1 MDYSILLGYIENLL
15 GKGSPRARDNYAF
28 HCPFC
33 NHRKPKLEVKM
44 ATDENGK
51 NPWECWVCN
60 TRGRTIKSLLR
71 QLKVPRDT
79 AIEILRHVRKGE
91 KVYYEENTVVKLPE
105 EFQPLFSASHQSVIA
120 NRLRKYLYRRGLNDV
135 DFIRYNIGY
144 CTKGEYEGRLIV
156 PSYDENNQLNYFV
169 GRTYENSFIKYKNP
183 SSSRD
188 IIIFENT
195 INWNKPIVLVEGVFD
210 AMAVRRNAIPI
221 LGKNIAPSLLKKII
235 TSELK
240 DIYIALDKDA
250 LKRAISFSE
259 KFLNMGK
266 KVYLVELDDKDPSEM
281 GFETFTKHIQNAQEL
296 ELSGLMRYKFEL
308 L

>member
-51 NPWECWVCN
+51 NPWECWVCT

-120 NRLRKYLYRRGLNDV
+120 NKLRKYLYGRGLNDV

-183 SSSRD
+183 PSSKD

-221 LGKNIAPSLLKKII
+221 LGKNIAPRLLKKII

-259 KFLNMGK
+259 KFLKMGK

>member
-1 MDYSILLGYIENLL
+1 MDYSTLLGYIENLL

-33 NHRKPKLEVKM
+33 NHRKQKLEIKM
-44 ATDENGK
+44 STDENGQ

-60 TRGRTIKSLLR
+60 TRGRTIRSLLR

-79 AIEILRHVRKGE
+79 AVEILRHVRKGE
-91 KVYYEENTVVKLPE
+91 KVYYEENYVVKLPD

-120 NRLRKYLYRRGLNDV
+120 NKLRKYLYRRGLSEV

-144 CTKGEYEGRLIV
+144 CTEGEYQGRLII

-183 SSSRD
+183 PASRD
-188 IIIFENT
+188 VIIFENT
-195 INWNKPIVLVEGVFD
+195 INWNKPIVLVEGTFD

-221 LGKNIAPSLLKKII
+221 LGKNIAPKLLKKIV
-235 TSELK
+235 SSNVE

-281 GFETFTKHIQNAQEL
+281 GFEAFTKHIQNAQEL

>member
-1 MDYSILLGYIENLL
+1 MS
-15 GKGSPRARDNYAF
+15 
-28 HCPFC
+28 
-33 NHRKPKLEVKM
+33 
-44 ATDENGK
+44 TDENGQ

-60 TRGRTIKSLLR
+60 TRGRTIRSLLR

-79 AIEILRHVRKGE
+79 AVEILRHVRKGE
-91 KVYYEENTVVKLPE
+91 KVYYEENYVVKLPD

-120 NRLRKYLYRRGLNDV
+120 NKLRKYLYGRGLSEV

-144 CTKGEYEGRLIV
+144 CTEGEYQGRLII

-183 SSSRD
+183 PASRD
-188 IIIFENT
+188 VIIFENT
-195 INWNKPIVLVEGVFD
+195 INWNKPIVLVEGTFD
-210 AMAVRRNAIPI
+210 AMAVRRNAVPI
-221 LGKNIAPSLLKKII
+221 LGKNIAPKLLKKIV
-235 TSELK
+235 SSKLE

-281 GFETFTKHIQNAQEL
+281 GFEAFTKHIQNAQEL

>member
-33 NHRKPKLEVKM
+33 NHRKPKLEIKM
-44 ATDENGK
+44 ATDEKGG

-60 TRGRTIKSLLR
+60 TRGLTIKSLLK

-79 AIEILRHVRKGE
+79 AVEILNYVRKGE

-105 EFQPLFSASHQSVIA
+105 EFQPLFLASQQSVIA
-120 NRLRKYLYRRGLNDV
+120 NKLRKYLYARGLSDT
-135 DFIRYNIGY
+135 DIIRYNIGY
-144 CTKGEYEGRLIV
+144 CTKGEYEGRLII

-169 GRTYENSFIKYKNP
+169 GRTYENSYIKYKNP
-183 SSSRD
+183 PSSRD
-188 IIIFENT
+188 VIIFENT

-221 LGKNIAPSLLKKII
+221 LGKNIAPRLIKKIL
-235 TSELK
+235 SSNVE

>member
-33 NHRKPKLEVKM
+33 NHRKPKLEIKM
-44 ATDENGK
+44 ATDEKGG

-60 TRGRTIKSLLR
+60 TRGLTIKSLLK

-79 AIEILRHVRKGE
+79 AVEILNHVRKGE

-105 EFQPLFSASHQSVIA
+105 EFQPLFLASQQSVIA
-120 NRLRKYLYRRGLNDV
+120 NKLRNYLYARGLSDT
-135 DFIRYNIGY
+135 DIIRYNIGY
-144 CTKGEYEGRLIV
+144 CTKGEYEGRLII

-169 GRTYENSFIKYKNP
+169 GRTYENSYIKYKNP
-183 SSSRD
+183 PSSRD
-188 IIIFENT
+188 VIIFENT

-221 LGKNIAPSLLKKII
+221 LGKNIAPRLIKKII
-235 TSELK
+235 SSNVE

>member
-33 NHRKPKLEVKM
+33 NHRKPKLEIKM
-44 ATDENGK
+44 ATDEKGH

-60 TRGRTIKSLLR
+60 TRGRTIKSLLK

-79 AIEILRHVRKGE
+79 AVEILSHVRKGE
-91 KVYYEENTVVKLPE
+91 KVYYEENTTVKLPD
-105 EFQPLFSASHQSVIA
+105 EFQPLFLASHQSVIA
-120 NRLRKYLYRRGLNDV
+120 NKLRKYLYGRGLSDI
-135 DFIRYNIGY
+135 DIIRYNIGY
-144 CTKGEYEGRLIV
+144 CTKGEYEGRLII

-169 GRTYENSFIKYKNP
+169 GRTFENSFIKYKNP
-183 SSSRD
+183 PSSRD
-188 IIIFENT
+188 VIIFENT

-221 LGKNIAPSLLKKII
+221 LGKNIAPKLLKKIV
-235 TSELK
+235 SSNVE

-250 LKRAISFSE
+250 LKRAIAFSE

-281 GFETFTKHIQNAQEL
+281 GFEAFTKYIQNAQEL

>member
-33 NHRKPKLEVKM
+33 NHRKQKLEVKM
-44 ATDENGK
+44 STDENGQ

-60 TRGRTIKSLLR
+60 TRGRTIRSLLR

-79 AIEILRHVRKGE
+79 AVEILRHVRKGE
-91 KVYYEENTVVKLPE
+91 KVYYEENYVVKLPD

-120 NRLRKYLYRRGLNDV
+120 NKLRKYLYNRGLSDV
-135 DFIRYNIGY
+135 DIIRYNIGY
-144 CTKGEYEGRLIV
+144 CTKGEYEGRLII

-183 SSSRD
+183 PASRD
-188 IIIFENT
+188 VIIFENT
-195 INWNKPIVLVEGVFD
+195 INWNKPIVLVEGTFD

-221 LGKNIAPSLLKKII
+221 LGKNIAPKLLKKIV
-235 TSELK
+235 SSNVE

-250 LKRAISFSE
+250 LKRAVSFSE

-281 GFETFTKHIQNAQEL
+281 GFEAFTKHIQNAQEL

>member
-33 NHRKPKLEVKM
+33 NHRKQKLEIKM
-44 ATDENGK
+44 STDENGQ

-60 TRGRTIKSLLR
+60 TRGRTIRSLLR

-79 AIEILRHVRKGE
+79 AVEILRHVRKGE
-91 KVYYEENTVVKLPE
+91 KVYYEENYVVKLPD

-120 NRLRKYLYRRGLNDV
+120 NKLRKYLYRRGLSEV

-144 CTKGEYEGRLIV
+144 CTEGEYQGRLII

-183 SSSRD
+183 PASRD
-188 IIIFENT
+188 VIIFENT
-195 INWNKPIVLVEGVFD
+195 INWNKPIVLVEGTFD

-221 LGKNIAPSLLKKII
+221 LGKNIAPKLLKKIV
-235 TSELK
+235 SSNVE

-281 GFETFTKHIQNAQEL
+281 GFEAFTKHIQNAQEL